1 MGNIKK
7 EITYFEFCGEANTE
21 KVLELAKKRC
31 EESGIKKVII
41 ASETGRSALKAL
53 KIFQCSDIKILF

>member
-1 MGNIKK
+1 MGDINK
-7 EITYFEFCGEANTE
+7 EITYFEFCGEVNNE

-41 ASETGRSALKAL
+41 ASETGRSALKASKYL
-53 KIFQCSDIKILF
+53 KVLIL